1 MPDNTIDSLA
11 IEVSSN
17 VSNASKSIDD
27 LCNKLN
33 RLSSRMS
40 ESIKYLRDFS
50 ASIGTVNSV
59 VQALKLDRLDLST
72 INSQLQQFVQS
83 MSVLG
88 SLNLRNNGLNSFVN
102 AIRRLNETLNSTG
115 DVSGK
120 IQNMISEL
128 SGLGSIPDVSNGIP
142 RL

>member
-40 ESIKYLRDFS
+40 ESIKHLRDFS
-50 ASIGTVNSV
+50 ASVGTVNSA

-72 INSQLQQFVQS
+72 INQLP
-83 MSVLG
+83 
-88 SLNLRNNGLNSFVN
+88 
-102 AIRRLNETLNSTG
+102 E
-115 DVSGK
+115 
-120 IQNMISEL
+120 
-128 SGLGSIPDVSNGIP
+128 
-142 RL
+142 

>member
-40 ESIKYLRDFS
+40 
-50 ASIGTVNSV
+50 
-59 VQALKLDRLDLST
+59 
-72 INSQLQQFVQS
+72 
-83 MSVLG
+83 
-88 SLNLRNNGLNSFVN
+88 
-102 AIRRLNETLNSTG
+102 
-115 DVSGK
+115 
-120 IQNMISEL
+120 
-128 SGLGSIPDVSNGIP
+128 
-142 RL
+142 